1 MHTSGHAAKSMA
13 ANSHGTAMPAAG
25 RRFQKGESG
34 NPSGWPKQDQNVT
47 ELARVY
53 GPKAIEVLAA
63 LMTDPKASA
72 SARAMAA
79 VPPRR
84 LAPLCS
90 IVENP

>member
-1 MHTSGHAAKSMA
+1 
-13 ANSHGTAMPAAG
+13 MPG
-25 RRFQKGESG
+25 RGRPFQKGESG

-79 VPPRR
+79 EKILDRGFGK
-84 LAPLCS
+84 PL
-90 IVENP
+90 VRGAKKARF